1 MDKPFR
7 LEPGIASLL
16 LQVGALAVKTGKF
29 EDGER
34 IIRAVRSCC
43 ENVPQA
49 SVALVVLLMRQG
61 RWREA
66 LHEQQAASACFPDN
80 PLSKTLLAL
89 IQRELGHEGWLE
101 QMQEALRFAPEEWL
115 AALSQGS
122 LGSALEQLSTSMAS
136 ARASS
141 VTGTVT
147 NAGAAE
153 LLLDLAAL
161 ARRIPC

>member
-1 MDKPFR
+1 MEKPFH

-16 LQVGALAVKTGKF
+16 LQVGALAVKAGKF

-49 SVALVVLLMRQG
+49 SIALVVLLMRQG

-66 LHEQQAASACFPDN
+66 LHEHQAAAACFPDN

-122 LGSALEQLSTSMAS
+122 LGSALEQLSAPMAS
-136 ARASS
+136 ARTSS
-141 VTGTVT
+141 VTSALTSS
-147 NAGAAE
+147 AASD